1 MQVDRQSIHAG
12 FMEFVKRCLYTCIA
26 QRCGDAI
33 LADRRARR
41 NGRRRISKRAL
52 QAAAKG

>member
-1 MQVDRQSIHAG
+1 MVDRQSIHAG
-12 FMEFVKRCLYTCIA
+12 FKEFAKRCLYTRIA
-26 QRCGDAI
+26 CGDAI

-52 QAAAKG
+52 QVAAKG